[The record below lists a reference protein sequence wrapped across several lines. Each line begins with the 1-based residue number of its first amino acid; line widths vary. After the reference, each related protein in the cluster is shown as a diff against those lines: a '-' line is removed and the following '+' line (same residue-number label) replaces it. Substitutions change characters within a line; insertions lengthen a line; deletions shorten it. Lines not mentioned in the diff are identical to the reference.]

1 MCDLGKGRAKKTKML
16 MIILDKT
23 TAKAIEFYND
33 KAKELETNLKDLEK
47 IVQGKSANLRIVEDG
62 TLLSLIFRGHIFV
75 FLDDV
80 THVDAFQEV
89 T

>member
-1 MCDLGKGRAKKTKML
+1 M
-16 MIILDKT
+16 
-23 TAKAIEFYND
+23 
-33 KAKELETNLKDLEK
+33 
-47 IVQGKSANLRIVEDG
+47 QGKSANLRIVEDG
-62 TLLSLIFRGHIFV
+62 TLLSPIFRGRIFV